1 MYVLMVVLFE
11 GEMGSGRGKTCPSS
25 SMDEQII
32 NSKTESLVVLT
43 LVYWPTLLGSPSPAA
58 V

>member
-1 MYVLMVVLFE
+1 MVVLFE

-32 NSKTESLVVLT
+32 NSKTESLVALT